1 MEPLAYLEIATTYE
15 ESVGPIA
22 IRSIVV
28 PRHLNFKKLWGLVAI
43 LSAIAFGG
51 FTAAVSTG
59 FSSPETIPAPQQ
71 SLSGN

>member
-1 MEPLAYLEIATTYE
+1 MEPLAYLEIAATYE

-22 IRSIVV
+22 LRSISV
-28 PRHLNFKKLWGLVAI
+28 PRHFHIKKLWGLVVI

-59 FSSPETIPAPQQ
+59 FSSPSAPPAQQQ
-71 SLSGN
+71 STQF